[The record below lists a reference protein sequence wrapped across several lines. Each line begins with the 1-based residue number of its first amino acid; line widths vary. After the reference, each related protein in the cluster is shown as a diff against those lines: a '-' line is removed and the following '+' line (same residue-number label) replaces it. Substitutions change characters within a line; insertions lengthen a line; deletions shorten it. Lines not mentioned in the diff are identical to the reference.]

1 MSEEVKMILDET
13 KSSMNEAINHLEIEL
28 AKIRAGRANP
38 SIMDNVLVEYYGSM
52 VPMSQVSNISAPDAR
67 TIRIQPWE
75 KSMLNPISDAIMNS
89 NLSLNPQNNGEVI
102 MISIP
107 PLTEERRKELVK
119 KSKAEGEHAKVGI
132 RNHRKEANDM
142 IKALQKDGLAEDIA
156 KDAEENI
163 QNLTNS
169 FVAKVDALLEAKEQD
184 IMKV

>member
-1 MSEEVKMILDET
+1 MSEEVKVIIDEAQ
-13 KSSMNEAINHLEIEL
+13 SAMNAAIEHLEIEL

-38 SIMDNVLVEYYGSM
+38 SIMDNVMVEYYGSM

-67 TIRIQPWE
+67 TIKIQPWE
-75 KSMLNPISDAIMNS
+75 KAMLNPISDAIMNS
-89 NLSLNPQNNGEVI
+89 NLSLNPQNNGELI

-107 PLTEERRKELVK
+107 PLTEERRRELVK
-119 KSKAEGEHAKVGI
+119 KSKAEGEHAKVGV

-142 IKALQKDGLAEDIA
+142 IKALQKDGLAEDEA
-156 KDAEENI
+156 KGAEERI

-169 FVAKVDALLEAKEQD
+169 FITKIDALLDAKEQD